1 MVINMASFI
10 IKFSQRFSKLILN
23 ITALLMAMLALLVF
37 YQVIT
42 RFIFDAPST
51 WSEILARLLMVW
63 MVYLSIGCVFRQGS
77 MIAIN
82 FFVDLLPDRVG
93 IWFKRGVTLVVL
105 VFTFILMYYGWEM
118 AQRVSSQN
126 VSMLNISAFWLY
138 VSIPAG
144 GLFSIP
150 AILEWHLRE
159 IECCNETNTVDA
171 TKATEV

>member
-1 MVINMASFI
+1 MVIKMASFI
-10 IKFSQRFSKLILN
+10 IKFSQGLSKLVLN

-77 MIAIN
+77 MITIT
-82 FFVDLLPDRVG
+82 FFVDLLPNSLG
-93 IWFKRGVTLVVL
+93 IWFKRGVTAVVL
-105 VFTFILMYYGWEM
+105 GFAFILMYYGWEM

-138 VSIPAG
+138 VSIPFG
-144 GLFSIP
+144 GLLSIP
-150 AILEWHLRE
+150 AVLEWHLRE
-159 IECCNETNTVDA
+159 VECCNATNKVNII
-171 TKATEV
+171 KATEV